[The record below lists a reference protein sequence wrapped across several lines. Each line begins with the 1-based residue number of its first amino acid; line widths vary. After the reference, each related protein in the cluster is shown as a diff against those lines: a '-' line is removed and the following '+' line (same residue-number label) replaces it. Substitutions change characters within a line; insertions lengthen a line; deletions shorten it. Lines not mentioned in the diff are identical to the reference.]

1 MTAIATLSKDGKTIT
16 VDVSQLRDNQGSGPA
31 IVNYINKVV
40 FYSDSELSFILDQT
54 SGVIE
59 GKKQAAVYRKA
70 NPKKEKTTSG
80 EYWIKKQE
88 AVLSEERFGFTSD
101 EVANW
106 KASGFLGTD
115 EAHDL
120 IGDLMRKVD
129 GATEKVRAK
138 LTPSA

>member
-16 VDVSQLRDNQGSGPA
+16 VDVSQLRDNQGSGEA

-40 FYSDSELSFILDQT
+40 FYTSEQLSFVLDQT

-59 GKKQAAVYRKA
+59 GKKQAAEYRKA

-88 AVLSEERFGFTSD
+88 AVLSEERFGFTSV
-101 EVANW
+101 EVANL

-115 EAHDL
+115 EAHGL
-120 IGDLMRKVD
+120 IGDLMRKSET
-129 GATEKVRAK
+129 AAASIRAK